1 MRALQDLT
9 IFRKTAQLGSLSACA
24 RQLDLTPAAASAAV
38 KRLEAEIG
46 VALFI
51 RSTRHLRL
59 TQEGEIFLKH
69 CQEALQILEEGTQAL
84 THGIAVVRGTLQL
97 SAPSDLGRNML
108 VEWLDAFQERHQD
121 VQVRLRLTD
130 RIADIYSQP
139 VDLALRY
146 GEPPLSNLVALPVA
160 PGNRRILC
168 ASPGYLKRHGTPS
181 SPEELRDHN
190 CLCYML
196 SEYTYNRWRFFRD
209 GRECTAEVKG
219 NRVSDDGDVV
229 RRWAL
234 EGRGIAYKSALDVA
248 RDLGSGKLVA
258 ICTDWAGEAS
268 PLNLICADRRQL
280 NPAVRALHQT
290 LIKQCRQLYRKN
302 ALTHLD
308 RR

>member
-1 MRALQDLT
+1 MKALQDLI
-9 IFRKTAQLGSLSACA
+9 IFTKTAQLGSLSACA

-38 KRLEAEIG
+38 KRLEAELG

-59 TQEGEIFLKH
+59 TQEGEVFLRH
-69 CQEALQILEEGTQAL
+69 CQEALQILDEGSQAM
-84 THGIAVVRGTLQL
+84 THGVAAVRGTLQL

-108 VEWLDAFQERHQD
+108 VGWLDSFQQQYPE
-121 VQVRLRLTD
+121 VEVRLRLTD

-146 GEPPLSNLVALPVA
+146 GEPPLSNLVALSVA

-168 ASPGYLKRHGTPS
+168 ASPAYLEQHGTPAA
-181 SPEELRDHN
+181 PDELTRHN

-196 SEYTYNRWRFFRD
+196 SEYTYNRWRLFGED
-209 GRECTAEVKG
+209 QEYTVEVKG

-229 RRWAL
+229 RRWAIN
-234 EGRGIAYKSALDVA
+234 GHGIAYKSALDVA
-248 RDLGSGKLVA
+248 RDLG
-258 ICTDWAGEAS
+258 AGNLISLCPEWRGEPA

-280 NPAVRALHQT
+280 NPAVRALHQS
-290 LIKQCRQLYRKN
+290 LKEHCRQLLNENGLQYLNKP
-302 ALTHLD
+302 
-308 RR
+308 